1 MKKIRIL
8 LTGICCALLVS
19 VFCVPSYAL
28 ENTNQDKSSCSRLG
42 ISFKDKI
49 KFFCEELSLDWE
61 DYYEENY
68 EEGYVE
74 SKGFSELESK
84 YLEKLGYPQSHYV
97 EETDEYIKNVYYE
110 YSFLLGKVIQT
121 ESLYTKEDIAN
132 IGKNGVYVVEPKN
145 SIHFK
150 ECCIKTSTPI
160 SK

>member
-19 VFCVPSYAL
+19 VFCVPAYAL
-28 ENTNQDKSSCSRLG
+28 EDANKDSSCCSGLG
-42 ISFKDKI
+42 VSLKDKVQ
-49 KFFCEELSLDWE
+49 FFCKELSLNWE

-84 YLEKLGYPQSHYV
+84 YLEKIGYPQSHYV
-97 EETDEYIKNVYYE
+97 EETDEYIKHIYYE

-121 ESLYTKEDIAN
+121 ESLYSKEDIAN
-132 IGKNGVYVVEPKN
+132 IGKNIYN
-145 SIHFK
+145 SRQYI
-150 ECCIKTSTPI
+150 
-160 SK
+160 